1 MKGRRALR
9 VFMLTAAAVGA
20 AAGIAYAAIP
30 HALYGDTTACV
41 KTSSGQMRAID
52 VAEGES
58 CGASEQPLG
67 LYQGYVQFVRRPTGP
82 SATAGTTFTPVVGSS
97 LLGSHLRHVY
107 AITAKAIVET
117 KLLAESRCRLT
128 AESDEIAEIVLDESR
143 NAPATNATHN
153 LQGVVFVPMD
163 VRVKCLAD
171 EDWTAIESSIMGVK
185 VGKGAATI
193 TGSADPTSP

>member
-1 MKGRRALR
+1 MERKRLFRAL
-9 VFMLTAAAVGA
+9 VVAAAAVGV

-30 HALYGDTTACV
+30 HGLYGDTTACV
-41 KTSSGQMRAID
+41 KTSNGHMRAID
-52 VAEGES
+52 VAAGAS
-58 CGASEQPLG
+58 CAASEQPLG
-67 LYQGYVQFVRRPTGP
+67 LYQGYVQLVRRPAGP
-82 SATAGTTFTPVVGSS
+82 SATAGTAFTPVVGSS

-107 AITAKAIVET
+107 AITAKAVIET
-117 KLLAESRCRLT
+117 KLAAESRCRLT
-128 AESDEIAEIVLDESR
+128 AENEEIAEIVLDESR

-171 EDWTAIESSIMGVK
+171 QDWTAIESSIMGVK

-193 TGSADPTSP
+193 TDSADPTSP